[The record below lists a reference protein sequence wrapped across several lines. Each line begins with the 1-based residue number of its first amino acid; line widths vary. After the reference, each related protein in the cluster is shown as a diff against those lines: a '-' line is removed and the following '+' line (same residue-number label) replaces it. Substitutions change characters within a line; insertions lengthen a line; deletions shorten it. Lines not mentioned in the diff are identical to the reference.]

1 MRHRK
6 QKKTLGRSASARK
19 ALLRDLATAL
29 FTYEKIQTSLGR
41 AKVVRPV
48 VEKLITTA
56 KKDTLAARRQLLSYF
71 TTDQTVA
78 KLLEV
83 IGPRYK
89 TRAGGYTRLTK
100 LGKRQGDAAETVLIE
115 LV

>member
-6 QKKTLGRSASARK
+6 QKKTLGRSASARN

-29 FTYEKIQTSLGR
+29 FTYEKIETSLGR

-48 VEKLITTA
+48 AEKLITAA
-56 KKDTLAARRQLLSYF
+56 KQNTLASRRRLLGYF
-71 TTDQTVA
+71 TTDQTVN
-78 KLLEV
+78 KLFE
-83 IGPRYK
+83 IIAPRYK
-89 TRAGGYTRLTK
+89 ERAGGYTRLTK
-100 LGKRQGDAAETVLIE
+100 LGKRRGDAAETVLIE